1 MPINLVNFNQN
12 VAFTDTVYA
21 DANLLCFARDR
32 LSSKYP
38 TAAIILGNLVVQQV
52 RICISTLVID
62 EIWWAHLRG
71 WYRQIKGKKL
81 TPWLA
86 KTDPSILP
94 RFSELI
100 RRNTRK
106 ILRIPNVVVLP
117 RGEDPVTIIQT
128 AVDIYNSQGLMPRDC
143 FHLAYVIT
151 HGISGFIT
159 SNGDFDTLN
168 FPNYNLTVYKY

>member
-1 MPINLVNFNQN
+1 MPINLVNFNQDI
-12 VAFTDTVYA
+12 AFTNTVYA
-21 DANLLCFARDR
+21 DANLLWFARDR

-38 TAAIILGNLVVQQV
+38 TAAIILGNLIVQQI
-52 RICISTLVID
+52 RIFISNLVID
-62 EIWWAHLRG
+62 EIWWALLRG
-71 WYRQIKGKKL
+71 WYRQYKGTRL
-81 TPWLA
+81 TARLA
-86 KTDPSILP
+86 KDNPSILP

-106 ILRIPNVVVLP
+106 ILRIPNMVVLP
-117 RGEDPVTIIQT
+117 RREDPVTIIQT

-143 FHLAYVIT
+143 FHLAYVMT

-168 FPNYNLTVYKY
+168 LPNYNLTVYKF